1 MIDLHY
7 FPSPNTWKASIRL
20 EECGLPSRVKIVD
33 ITKDDQFAP
42 DFLAI
47 SPNNRVPAIVD
58 HDASEGSR
66 PVFESGA
73 ILLYLD
79 EKTGRFLAAEG
90 PARTQAMEWLFWQVG
105 GLGPMAGQAHHFRR
119 YAAEGNGYA
128 VERYTNECA
137 RLYGVLD
144 RRVAGRDW
152 IAGDYGIADIAC
164 WGWTWFHRLH
174 GQNLD
179 DFPEVR
185 RWFLAVSA
193 RRPCSA
199 PGRSAS
205 RRCSRR
211 RARCCRATGMR
222 RRTNSRSTRPAC
234 NSRSSGNGP

>member
-7 FPSPNTWKASIRL
+7 FPSPNTWKASIML
-20 EECGLPSRVKIVD
+20 EECGLPYRVKIVD
-33 ITKDDQFAP
+33 ITRDDQFAP

-73 ILLYLD
+73 ILLYLA

-90 PARTQAMEWLFWQVG
+90 PARTQALEWLFWQVG

-119 YAAEGNGYA
+119 YAAEGNAYA

-144 RRVAGRDW
+144 RRLAGRDW

-193 RRPCSA
+193 RPA
-199 PGRSAS
+199 VQ
-205 RRCSRR
+205 
-211 RARCCRATGMR
+211 RARQVGLEAVQPATREMLQGDWYAQADEFAKDE
-222 RRTNSRSTRPAC
+222 TRVQ
-234 NSRSSGNGP
+234 